1 MGQTTRNATKGPRRE
16 CSPSPL
22 CSGYPRSLKSDPVR
36 GYIRLYVNTS
46 SNGDDHAPVTPG
58 QDSSQGSPRGYVQWK
73 IRTRVSLA
81 YHCKRLARVEGWETG
96 DLLRLLILLSA
107 TSKFFALPR
116 NERFRTQ
123 VQLHGITGKRGYS
136 PRAGASNTVLL
147 SVRLP
152 RGAAQLITTYASLTG
167 QSRNQLIIRFLE
179 VGLVAYLK
187 AGNAFLESIRMLK
200 PGAL

>member
-1 MGQTTRNATKGPRRE
+1 MGMV
-16 CSPSPL
+16 SSSL
-22 CSGYPRSLKSDPVR
+22 CSGCPRSLKSDPAR
-36 GYIRLYVNTS
+36 GYIRLQVNTS

-58 QDSSQGSPRGYVQWK
+58 QDSSQDWCRGYVQWK

-81 YHCKRLARVEGWETG
+81 YHCKRLALSEGWETG

-107 TSKFFALPR
+107 TSKFLSLPG
-116 NERFRTQ
+116 NERFQTQ
-123 VQLHGITGKRGYS
+123 VKLHRITGKRGYS
-136 PRAGASNTVLL
+136 PRVGASNTVLL

-167 QSRNQLIIRFLE
+167 QSRNELIIGLLE

-187 AGNAFLESIRMLK
+187 AGNALLEAIHSLK
-200 PGAL
+200 LTAP